1 MSKQQQITN
10 NIIIMIR
17 TLSFVL
23 MAAVLVFASC
33 QKSEGYYNPDKKI
46 NKIYESLETSY
57 SIAGATSTNTVE
69 KHVTESWTW
78 NGNKLQ
84 KIECYNDE
92 GELEETDV
100 FTYDGNVLTK
110 IEWDNQ
116 GRAEFVYDGKLLKS
130 MSFYLEGKPHS
141 EAHVTQRDG
150 KKITEFLTYAFADRA
165 EDSKC
170 THGKLTAMRLLIP
183 EMAAKDIAQH
193 TEALR
198 SAKSKAD
205 ITETNT
211 IKLTWDGDNVTNMV
225 MTSDATDTRI
235 EQIYAYDNKRNPF
248 KSHIYNLISPLTMN
262 EWGSSNNPVFDSTNM
277 TGSNYVSFGD
287 RYTYEYDGEWPVTR
301 IYSRE
306 IVTSYGTAS
315 TKQFV
320 YYEYKD

>member
-1 MSKQQQITN
+1 MT
-10 NIIIMIR
+10 R

-23 MAAVLVFASC
+23 MAAALVFASC

-46 NKIYESLETSY
+46 NKIYESSEISY
-57 SIAGATSTNTVE
+57 NIAGQSSTNTIE

-78 NGNKLQ
+78 DGNKLQ

-130 MSFYLEGKPHS
+130 MYFYLEGRPHS

-150 KKITEFLTYAFADRA
+150 KKITEFLTYAFAGRA

-170 THGKLTAMRLLIP
+170 AHGRLTAMRLLIP
-183 EMAAKDIAQH
+183 EMAAKDIAQN

-205 ITETNT
+205 TSEIN
-211 IKLTWDGDNVTNMV
+211 ILKLTWVGDNVTNMV
-225 MTSDATDTRI
+225 MTSNSTDTRI

-248 KSHIYNLISPLTMN
+248 KSYSPNLLSPLTMN
-262 EWGSSNNPVFDSTNM
+262 EWGSSNNPVLDSTHM
-277 TGSNYVSFGD
+277 TGSDYAEFGD
-287 RYTYEYDGEWPVTR
+287 HYTYEYDGEWPVMR
-301 IYSRE
+301 IFSRE
-306 IVTSYGTAS
+306 IVAPYGTAS
-315 TKQFV
+315 NKQFV